1 MKLNILFLLFVA
13 FMIICQDNKKEY
25 SNSPGGGTS
34 SGAAQSGGATSTGA
48 RSGGGF
54 AGHKYVTAP
63 SLDGL
68 FRDMNPYYGRVHGT
82 FEYIS
87 PESWQPMS
95 SCPAQNKASMLN
107 VAGVGRV
114 SGIPHVSTEEV
125 APCPNEIQS
134 LNLVK

>member
-25 SNSPGGGTS
+25 SNGPGGGTS
-34 SGAAQSGGATSTGA
+34 SGAAQSGG

-63 SLDGL
+63 SLDGV

-82 FEYIS
+82 FEYTS

-95 SCPAQNKASMLN
+95 SCPAQNKASMIN
-107 VAGVGRV
+107 VAGTGRV
-114 SGIPHVSTEEV
+114 SGIPHVSTEV
-125 APCPNEIQS
+125 APYQNEIQS